1 MTTDVMTGHSKPL
14 LRDVPVP
21 ELTRLVRDLD
31 EAAYRGDQ
39 LARWLYPDAVW
50 SWDEMS
56 NLPRR
61 LREAL
66 ASDHDLRGLQPVERQ
81 VSRDRTRKFLFAL
94 RDGHRIESVLI
105 PMERHATFCISSQV
119 GCAMACSFC
128 ATARGGLVRN
138 LTPGEIIE
146 QVLQLAADLRADP
159 LPGLGDRGHNIVFM
173 GMGEPLDNLE
183 AVASAV
189 ATFADDRGLAISPR
203 RITISTSGHA
213 EGLGRLVASPLTVG
227 LTVSVNS
234 SRPELRR
241 RLMPVP
247 GRTPLPEIL
256 DLAERYARTRR
267 RRATVAYVL
276 MDGVNDGDGEAAAL
290 ARQLVGRPFKVNLI
304 PLNRIDER
312 LGPPPDGRIAAFQD
326 RLRESGVETYVRIS
340 GGDDIAAACGQ
351 LRDKRKDG
359 AARRD
364 DGRGTTGSGDAPA
377 S

>member
-1 MTTDVMTGHSKPL
+1 MAGQTRPL
-14 LRDVPVP
+14 LRDLPVP
-21 ELTRLVRDLD
+21 DLARLIRDLD

-50 SWDEMS
+50 DWDEMS

-66 ASDHDLRGLQPVERQ
+66 AADLDLRGLRRVERQ
-81 VSRDRTRKFLFAL
+81 VSRDGTRKSLFEL
-94 RDGHRIESVLI
+94 RDGHRIESVVI

-146 QVLQLAADLRADP
+146 QVLHLAADLRDDP
-159 LPGLGDRGHNIVFM
+159 PPGLGDRGHNIVFM

-189 ATFADDRGLAISPR
+189 ATFTIDRGLAMSPR

-213 EGLGRLVASPLTVG
+213 EGLRRLVDSPLAVG
-227 LTVSVNS
+227 LTVSVSS
-234 SRPELRR
+234 SRPDLRR

-247 GRTPLPEIL
+247 GRTPLSEIL

-276 MDGVNDGDGEAAAL
+276 MDGVNDGDGEAEAL
-290 ARQLVGRPFKVNLI
+290 ANRLKGRPFKVNLI
-304 PLNRIDER
+304 PLNRIDKR

-326 RLRESGVETYVRIS
+326 RLREAGVEAYVRTS

-351 LRDKRKDG
+351 LRDKRKNG
-359 AARRD
+359 AAPRG
-364 DGRGTTGSGDAPA
+364 DGRGAGGSGEAPA
-377 S
+377 P